1 MKNLLSALLLLS
13 PTAILAQDIIQVH
26 GSGTTNPSKCYWRIM
41 TQMMQR
47 AKLPL
52 HMTYRAVGSS
62 TGQFEFIG
70 QNNTTP
76 FSYTA
81 WNDFGSGD
89 IPISTENYE
98 ALKNNNVE
106 IAHFPFVLGA
116 ISFFHSVPGME
127 NGSNGL
133 NLTSCQLAKIFKR
146 EIIYW
151 DDDEIK
157 SDNPHLDLPFP
168 NYPIKVARRVKG
180 SSSTASITDYLY
192 QSCPAEWSID
202 QVGATIDWPED
213 TMKCEGS
220 GGMTSCIRD
229 NEGTIGYI
237 DSGHGHDENLV
248 EIELQNA
255 DGNFLSSKQAGDNGI
270 GLAAVKALE
279 EGILPADSTHDYG
292 HVKLL
297 NMPGRNTWPIVA
309 ISYVYLRLDL
319 PSTVPSPASQSLLK
333 HFVSSLYDP
342 DVISQCSV
350 YGFTPV
356 PTKVRDV
363 ALEGL
368 EKVQIDASA
377 PVWSVETST
386 IKGGGQEDYVI
397 SGKRR
402 SGVELESSGLAGDVS
417 SLSKAVDMLDTSD
430 KPMLTAT
437 AAAASSV
444 EERTFTDADAAAIQ
458 ASIAMSA
465 VSIALWVCTALF
477 ILMKKMGCC

>member
-1 MKNLLSALLLLS
+1 L
-13 PTAILAQDIIQVH
+13 
-26 GSGTTNPSKCYWRIM
+26 
-41 TQMMQR
+41 
-47 AKLPL
+47 
-52 HMTYRAVGSS
+52 
-62 TGQFEFIG
+62 
-70 QNNTTP
+70 
-76 FSYTA
+76 SYTA

-98 ALKNNNVE
+98 ALKANNVE

-116 ISFFHSVPGME
+116 ISFFHSVPGTD

-151 DDDEIK
+151 DDDELK
-157 SDNPHLDLPFP
+157 TDNPNLELPFP

-192 QSCPAEWSID
+192 QSCPSEWSIN
-202 QVGATIDWPED
+202 QVGAVVDWPED

-237 DSGHGHDENLV
+237 DSGHGHSENLV
-248 EIELQNA
+248 EIELQNK
-255 DGNFLSSKQAGDNGI
+255 DGTFLSSKQAGDSGI
-270 GLAAVKALE
+270 GLAALKALE

-297 NMPGRNTWPIVA
+297 NMPGKNTWPIVA

-319 PSTVPSPASQSLLK
+319 PSTIEDPESQSLVK

-342 DVISQCSV
+342 DVIGQCSV

-363 ALEGL
+363 ALAGL
-368 EKVQIDASA
+368 EKVVTDPSA
-377 PVWSVETST
+377 PTWVVETST
-386 IKGGGQEDYVI
+386 SKGFGQEDYVI
-397 SGKRR
+397 SAKRR
-402 SGVELESSGLAGDVS
+402 SYVELESSNLSGDIDD
-417 SLSKAVDMLDTSD
+417 LSD
-430 KPMLTAT
+430 KVESLLSQSTDQTGSVMNS
-437 AAAASSV
+437 AAVTSNGPK
-444 EERTFTDADAAAIQ
+444 FTDADAASIQ
-458 ASIAMSA
+458 ASMIMSA
-465 VSIALWVCTALF
+465 ISIALWVVTAL
-477 ILMKKMGCC
+477 IIGMKKLGCA

>member
-1 MKNLLSALLLLS
+1 MKNFLLALLLLS
-13 PTAILAQDIIQVH
+13 PTAILADDIIQIH

-47 AKLPL
+47 SKLPL

-62 TGQFEFIG
+62 TGQLEFIG

-116 ISFFHSVPGME
+116 ISFFHSVPGTE
-127 NGSNGL
+127 NGVNGL
-133 NLTSCQLAKIFKR
+133 NLTSCQLAKIFNR

-151 DDDEIK
+151 DDDELK
-157 SDNPHLDLPFP
+157 SDNPNLSLPFP
-168 NYPIKVARRVKG
+168 KYPIKVARRVAG
-180 SSSTASITDYLY
+180 SSSTASITEYLY

-202 QVGATIDWPED
+202 QVGATIDWHED
-213 TMKCEGS
+213 TMQCEGS

-270 GLAAVKALE
+270 GLAALKALE

-319 PSTVPSPASQSLLK
+319 PSTVPDPASQSLLK

-342 DVISQCSV
+342 DVISQCAE

-356 PTKVRDV
+356 PTKVRDI

-368 EKVQIDASA
+368 EKVQVDPSA
-377 PVWSVETST
+377 PVWSVETNT

-397 SGKRR
+397 SAKRR
-402 SGVELESSGLAGDVS
+402 SYVELESSGFAGDIS
-417 SLSKAVDMLDTSD
+417 SLYEAVDRLESMD
-430 KPMLTAT
+430 KPRLTAT
-437 AAAASSV
+437 AEAAASA
-444 EERTFTDADAAAIQ
+444 EELTFTNADAALIQ

-465 VSIALWVCTALF
+465 ISIALWVIAAIF
-477 ILMKKMGCC
+477 IVMKKLGFC